1 MANGTRGV
9 RWTGHSRSAGKMTV
23 MNRPL
28 YFDPL
33 VNLGV
38 MLFALVRRGLVSA
51 REGVGLVGILTNGQF
66 SAMRWKMKDFAAME
80 TNLAPNDPSPNA
92 SPKPSFRA
100 GSCWRG
106 FLRCPM

>member
-1 MANGTRGV
+1 
-9 RWTGHSRSAGKMTV
+9 

-28 YFDPL
+28 HFDPL

-80 TNLAPNDPSPNA
+80 TNLAPNDPSLNA
-92 SPKPSFRA
+92 PTVTEYPTRSA
-100 GSCWRG
+100 GVIIG
-106 FLRCPM
+106 FLFLVEKFS